1 MLPDWLKYE
10 FRERWTE
17 LGERL
22 RLSDLREW
30 FSDHPS
36 AVKTAVGVLA
46 LLVVVVAI
54 QRLRPDE
61 PSGVEG
67 PQKGW
72 YYDLNTN
79 KLFTAER
86 GLTPPIQAPSGR
98 TPDGRKAGVRA
109 YVLSYVYDPNEA
121 ERFIGFLETTATKEM
136 LANAPERPR
145 DTGDVTQWA
154 RNKMIR
160 RVEDK
165 EWVPADSDEGRRIRA
180 EVFAPNENGETPTYV
195 QPGQDGPS

>member
-10 FRERWTE
+10 LREKWVG

-22 RLSDLREW
+22 RLPGLRDW
-30 FSDHPS
+30 FSEHPS
-36 AVKTAVGVLA
+36 AVKTVVGLSV

-61 PSGVEG
+61 PPAVDV

-72 YYDLNTN
+72 YYDLNTD

-86 GLTPPIQAPSGR
+86 GLIPPIQAPSGR
-98 TPDGRKAGVRA
+98 TPDGKKAGVRA

-121 ERFIGFLETTATKEM
+121 ERFIGFLETTATEEM
-136 LANAPERPR
+136 LADAPERPR
-145 DTGDVTQWA
+145 DAGGVTQWA

-160 RVEDK
+160 RVEGK
-165 EWVPADSDEGRRIRA
+165 EWVPADSEEGRRIRA
-180 EVFAPNENGETPTYV
+180 EAFAPNENGETPIYV
-195 QPGQDGPS
+195 RPD